1 MNPDPSLLRA
11 ALIGYESQL
20 MQIEQAI
27 AELRRQLKIT
37 SPGQA
42 APEKAHRRT
51 MSAAAKRRIA
61 AAQKKRWAAY
71 RKSKKS
77 K

>member
-1 MNPDPSLLRA
+1 MNLDPSLLQA
-11 ALIGYESQL
+11 ALLGYENQL
-20 MQIEQAI
+20 MQIEKAM
-27 AELRRQLKIT
+27 AELRRQLKMT
-37 SPGQA
+37 
-42 APEKAHRRT
+42 APAGSAPAKTRKRT

-71 RKSKKS
+71 RKSKNS